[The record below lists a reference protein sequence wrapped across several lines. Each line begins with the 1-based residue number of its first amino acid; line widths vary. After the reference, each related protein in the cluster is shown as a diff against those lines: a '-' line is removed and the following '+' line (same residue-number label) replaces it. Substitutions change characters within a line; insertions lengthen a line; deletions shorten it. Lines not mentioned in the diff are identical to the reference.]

1 MGARATTA
9 VDAGGATGAETAEVG
24 DVSSLPAELG
34 SEFQGICE
42 QAPASRHIAAAASN
56 LLGSFSVNG
65 LAFSFAKAA
74 MVPMVSA
81 WVKQVGDSEGLF
93 SQSLLEHKSE

>member
-1 MGARATTA
+1 VSAIAA
-9 VDAGGATGAETAEVG
+9 VDAAGAETAGGAAG
-24 DVSSLPAELG
+24 DVSTLRAELG

-42 QAPASRHIAAAASN
+42 HAAANTHITAAESS
-56 LLGSFSVNG
+56 LLTFSVNG
-65 LAFSFAKAA
+65 SAFSFAKAA

-93 SQSLLEHKSE
+93 SLAIDRDREYE